1 MFKLFINTILLFIFT
16 KTVNSAAL
24 ECDVDDYLIKNLSVI
39 TINSVNLE
47 IKPLTSLDEIPPFIS
62 IKIDNHFS
70 DRAQSSQLTSKPLK
84 MYISPD
90 VYFYLKPSGNGYMDG
105 FYIIRNGDYVTK
117 LDSYCSVNIFSNYQ
131 SDFIQFDKEE
141 SLDEL

>member
-1 MFKLFINTILLFIFT
+1 MIKLFISTILLFIFI
-16 KTVNSAAL
+16 KNLNAAAL
-24 ECDVDDYLIKNLSVI
+24 ECDVDDYLIQNLNVI
-39 TINSVNLE
+39 SINRVDLE
-47 IKPLTSLDEIPPFIS
+47 IKPLVSLDEIPPFIS

-90 VYFYLKPSGNGYMDG
+90 VYFYLKPSGNGHMDG

-141 SLDEL
+141 PLDEL

>member
-24 ECDVDDYLIKNLSVI
+24 ECDVDDYLIQNLSVI

-47 IKPLTSLDEIPPFIS
+47 IKPLVSLDEIPPFIS

>member
-1 MFKLFINTILLFIFT
+1 MIKLFISTILLFIFT
-16 KTVNSAAL
+16 KNLNAAAL
-24 ECDVDDYLIKNLSVI
+24 ECDVDDFLIQNLNVI
-39 TINSVNLE
+39 SINRVDLE
-47 IKPLTSLDEIPPFIS
+47 IKPLVSLDEIPPFIS

>member
-1 MFKLFINTILLFIFT
+1 MFKLFISTILLFIFT
-16 KTVNSAAL
+16 KTINAAAL
-24 ECDVDDYLIKNLSVI
+24 ECDVDDYLIQNLSVI
-39 TINSVNLE
+39 TINSVDLE